1 MKMKNFAAVFL
12 GGTLLLLFLT
22 ACGSKAPNE
31 KTILK
36 DFNNSEMS
44 YLVINNEE
52 MSMQATNVEVEKSQ
66 IEKGTATYWCVV
78 EQSNYYYSTT
88 AEYILPYVYY
98 DKGGWMLENPT
109 RSSEPEI
116 KLLSGVSEEFLTDT
130 VSYLMG
136 YYEST
141 KIAFRGTNLVEGT
154 DEVVLDFTGSVGDFR
169 SDGQITVLFT
179 FIDNEWVPRAVSAVP
194 AKSPITEQTV
204 YQGGY
209 YRNPQ
214 LIDRITDLENMTD
227 TFRFMSDE
235 IYPNAIKKQT
245 IEVVYNCDNTLLW
258 VPEEPKVLDES
269 LTWTIEGDWVGQPG
283 LGNCPYRLVLTV
295 HSVSEDSITAS
306 LSTYDKS
313 LNKIDDVFSNKTLEN
328 TSIDKSCFEFTPSPC
343 VVWNSEYFR
352 VKPDSFHW
360 LRYDAPGIGLCE
372 MKRG

>member
-31 KTILK
+31 KTIMN
-36 DFNNSEMS
+36 DFNNSEMA
-44 YLVINNEE
+44 YMVINNEE
-52 MSMQATNVEVEKSQ
+52 MSMPATKVEVEKSQ
-66 IEKGTATYWCVV
+66 VEKRTATYWCVV

-109 RSSEPEI
+109 RTSEPEI
-116 KLLSGVSEEFLTDT
+116 KLLNPVSEDFIAET
-130 VSYLMG
+130 VSFYMKF
-136 YYEST
+136 YET
-141 KIAFRGTNLVEGT
+141 TEIAFRSTNLVEGT
-154 DEVVLDFTGSVGDFR
+154 DEVVLNFTGSSDDFL
-169 SDGQITVLFT
+169 SDGKITVLFT
-179 FIDNEWVPRAVSAVP
+179 FIDNEWVPSAVSAVP
-194 AKSPITEQTV
+194 VKSPLTELTV
-204 YQGGY
+204 YRGGY
-209 YRNPQ
+209 YRNPK

-227 TFRFMSDE
+227 TFRFTSEE

-245 IEVVYNCDNTLLW
+245 IEVVYNCDNTLMW

-269 LTWTIEGDWVGQPG
+269 FIWTIEGDWVGYPG
-283 LGNCPYRLVLTV
+283 LMNCPYKLVLTV

-313 LNKIDDVFSNKTLEN
+313 QNKIEDVFSNKTLEN
-328 TSIDKSCFEFTPSPC
+328 KSTDKSCFEFTPSPC

-352 VKPDSFHW
+352 VKPDSFYW
-360 LRYDAPGIGLCE
+360 LRYDAPGIGLSE